1 MAAPAAAIV
10 TSVSHKHM
18 AKVHEYILVAVDGTC
33 GVTKSNGPICFQ
45 QSRQEVGGHFEA
57 YDPQLGDGYTAQVNE
72 DGRRFKANALFD
84 DVAGNV
90 LIGRS
95 HGAEMWG
102 LSVEQRAEVLTLL
115 KTKR

>member
-1 MAAPAAAIV
+1 MVARNRRSCRPTKPAVKSSRYSRTPRGTRSRRRQAPRHRVRSCAGRR
-10 TSVSHKHM
+10 
-18 AKVHEYILVAVDGTC
+18 L
-33 GVTKSNGPICFQ
+33 
-45 QSRQEVGGHFEA
+45 
-57 YDPQLGDGYTAQVNE
+57 E

>member
-1 MAAPAAAIV
+1 
-10 TSVSHKHM
+10 
-18 AKVHEYILVAVDGTC
+18 
-33 GVTKSNGPICFQ
+33 
-45 QSRQEVGGHFEA
+45 
-57 YDPQLGDGYTAQVNE
+57 
-72 DGRRFKANALFD
+72 
-84 DVAGNV
+84 